1 MYKIDA
7 GGRYSFLNDKAT
19 VSLRFN
25 DVFNTM
31 KAGFDGANPYPLR
44 GQFTW
49 ESQSVYLG
57 FNYMFGAG
65 KSKSLQRKQ
74 RDNDTNKGGGGL
86 F

>member
-1 MYKIDA
+1 M
-7 GGRYSFLNDKAT
+7 N
-19 VSLRFN
+19 
-25 DVFNTM
+25 
-31 KAGFDGANPYPLR
+31 AGFDGAKPYPLR

-65 KSKSLQRKQ
+65 KSKIPQRKQ

>member
-1 MYKIDA
+1 
-7 GGRYSFLNDKAT
+7 
-19 VSLRFN
+19 
-25 DVFNTM
+25 M
-31 KAGFDGANPYPLR
+31 KAGFDGAKIHPLR

-57 FNYMFGAG
+57 FNYMFERG
-65 KSKSLQRKQ
+65 KQSLQRKQ